1 MTNSTKKS
9 NPEAG
14 GPIRAD
20 SAQDANAADST
31 KERLFTLDFISAT
44 IANFANT
51 LGISMLMA
59 TIPIYVISLGGN
71 KTAAGLV
78 SGAAQLTVDLAQDAF
93 EWACEPPE
101 GYDEAREDANHLAES
116 DIGVAPLGVGCVL
129 EHPLS

>member
-1 MTNSTKKS
+1 MSALTRPINSRRNVESSLAALRVLYSRIHRT
-9 NPEAG
+9 PCDHAHREALYDLL
-14 GPIRAD
+14 RQSREWLAY
-20 SAQDANAADST
+20 A
-31 KERLFTLDFISAT
+31 ERMRS
-44 IANFANT
+44 
-51 LGISMLMA
+51 
-59 TIPIYVISLGGN
+59 V
-71 KTAAGLV
+71 KV